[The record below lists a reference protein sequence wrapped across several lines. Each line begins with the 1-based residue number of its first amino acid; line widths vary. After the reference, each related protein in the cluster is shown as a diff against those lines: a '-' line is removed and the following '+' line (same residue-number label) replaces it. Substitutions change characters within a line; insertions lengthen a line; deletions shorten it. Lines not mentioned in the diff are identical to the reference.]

1 MLAQDGGSNSAIV
14 SLSDEVIVY
23 EDTIR
28 KYAKEYDIEDYVSLL
43 QAIMMQESGGK
54 GNDPMQASESG
65 YNTKYPR
72 VPNGITD
79 PEYSIEVGTH
89 TFSDCLKKAK
99 VKDSSD
105 TERIYL
111 LCRDI
116 IMALAILNGQFV
128 ILVDI
133 LNIMHNSFL
142 TIKNKS

>member
-1 MLAQDGGSNSAIV
+1 MLAQDGGSNSEMV
-14 SLSDEVIVY
+14 SLSDEVIAY

-43 QAIMMQESGGK
+43 QTIMMQESGGK

-89 TFSDCLKKAK
+89 TFSDCLKIHPTQN
-99 VKDSSD
+99 VY
-105 TERIYL
+105 IW
-111 LCRDI
+111 LCKDI
-116 IMALAILNGQFV
+116 ITALAILNGQFV

>member
-1 MLAQDGGSNSAIV
+1 MLAQDDGSNSEMV
-14 SLSDEVIVY
+14 SLNDEVIAY

-72 VPNGITD
+72 VPNGITG

-99 VKDSSD
+99 VKNSD
-105 TERIYL
+105 Y
-111 LCRDI
+111 
-116 IMALAILNGQFV
+116 
-128 ILVDI
+128 
-133 LNIMHNSFL
+133 
-142 TIKNKS
+142 IKIVGV